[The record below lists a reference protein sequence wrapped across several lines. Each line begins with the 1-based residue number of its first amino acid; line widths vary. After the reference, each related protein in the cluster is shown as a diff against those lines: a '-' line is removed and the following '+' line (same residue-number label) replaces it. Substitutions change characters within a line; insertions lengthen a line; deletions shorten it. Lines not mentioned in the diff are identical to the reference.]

1 MVVETASKV
10 TSLIEDLYDGRFIDE
25 TTMEWLLQ
33 TPKPPREPELYTL
46 TKIHKPKPVGRII
59 SGCGG
64 PTERNIGNFTQQS
77 NLRLKYQRLVFRLH
91 NNTQR

>member
-33 TPKPPREPELYTL
+33 TPKPPREPELHTL
-46 TKIHKPKPVGRII
+46 TKIHKPKPVGLLF

-64 PTERNIGNFTQQS
+64 PTERIS
-77 NLRLKYQRLVFRLH
+77 AISP
-91 NNTQR
+91 NNQIYG